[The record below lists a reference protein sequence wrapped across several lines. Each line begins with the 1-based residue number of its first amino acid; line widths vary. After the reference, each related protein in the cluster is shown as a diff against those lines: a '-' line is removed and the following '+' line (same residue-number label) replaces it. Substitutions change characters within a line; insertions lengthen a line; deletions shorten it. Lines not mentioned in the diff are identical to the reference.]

1 MIMRNDKML
10 IDAINDE
17 LRRNLKSKAE
27 LARELSIEP
36 ATLRAYL
43 SQKVKMPYDVA
54 VRSARILHID
64 LNKVAQLDSSYILS
78 DFEVAIIEEFR
89 NLPAD
94 IRKQYT
100 TSLLNMMRITNRF
113 VNKK

>member
-1 MIMRNDKML
+1 MRNDKIL
-10 IDAINDE
+10 IDVINDE

-43 SQKVKMPYDVA
+43 NQKVKMPYDVA
-54 VRSARILHID
+54 VRAARILRID
-64 LNKVAQLDSSYILS
+64 LNKVAQLESSYVLS

-94 IRKQYT
+94 IRKQYM